1 MTSTIG
7 LWFCAMDFA
16 FKATIR
22 LLFIVPLLASTG
34 AYAGEIEGEASA
46 IDGDSLNMQIR
57 LFAIDTPE
65 ADQTCKDH
73 EGRGYP
79 CGRIASDALARLLR
93 DKIITCEIK
102 TRDRYGR
109 PVGICYADDVDIGG
123 ALVDQGLA
131 VAFRR
136 YSDKYVANEERARA
150 AKRGLWAGTFEM
162 PWEYR
167 ERKRRESAAAR
178 ALPQLPG
185 CPPEPHPL
193 PAECAIKGNVSANG
207 RIYHMPGSRDYD
219 KVVIDPAKGERYFC
233 SEEEARAC
241 GWRKPG
247 E

>member
-1 MTSTIG
+1 VAMTSTIG

-102 TRDRYGR
+102 TRVLSENSIRWRFSQRFSLLCGKQF
-109 PVGICYADDVDIGG
+109 PV
-123 ALVDQGLA
+123 
-131 VAFRR
+131 
-136 YSDKYVANEERARA
+136 SS
-150 AKRGLWAGTFEM
+150 
-162 PWEYR
+162 
-167 ERKRRESAAAR
+167 RKI
-178 ALPQLPG
+178 PG
-185 CPPEPHPL
+185 
-193 PAECAIKGNVSANG
+193 
-207 RIYHMPGSRDYD
+207 
-219 KVVIDPAKGERYFC
+219 
-233 SEEEARAC
+233 
-241 GWRKPG
+241 
-247 E
+247 